1 MAFRNPINREVVRLA
16 VPSILANITVPLVGI
31 VDTAIAGHL
40 GDAALIGGIA
50 IGTMLFDLLYWNMGF
65 LRVGTG
71 GITAQAYG
79 RGDMKAS
86 IGTFSQGIATSL
98 IVSLIVLAIQW
109 LFAEGMFL
117 LVDCSPEVERVARNY
132 FFIRIWAAPATLALF
147 VFKGW
152 FIGMQNTVFP
162 MITDLWVNIVNMVA
176 SWLLSFYTPLGIS
189 GVAVGTLVAQWTGLV
204 LALLLMRSKYRDLL
218 QKTTIF
224 HSMKWKY
231 FKRFFSVNSFL
242 FVRSMLMLVVYEG
255 FTIFAAR
262 FGDVELAVSSVMM
275 KLLMLYSYFV
285 DGFAYAGEAMAG
297 RFIGE
302 KNRPSLNET
311 VKYVFLWGAVI
322 GVVSTVAYA
331 IFPRSII
338 GLLTDNAEVIGA
350 SESYLFWLLLMPVLS
365 CVAFIW
371 DGIYIGATASR
382 PLMVCMIWSAA
393 GFIAAFYLCAPHFG
407 AQALYIAY
415 FVHLIARSVYL
426 TLVARRNVWSRV
438 P

>member
-331 IFPRSII
+331 VFPRSII